1 MTREETTRRNTMQN
15 EINCGAK
22 MDGERKKV
30 GINE

>member
-1 MTREETTRRNTMQN
+1 M
-15 EINCGAK
+15 EIFKRDIEQKYSGKNVARAK